1 MRIYLDYNASA
12 PVLPEVVTAV
22 VAATAQLGNP
32 SSIHAEGRA
41 LRQLVEDSR
50 AQVAQLLGATADE
63 VVFTSGGTEAIA
75 LGAIGLA
82 RCARDRG
89 AAPLVLACATVHPA
103 VRGALAQ
110 LAREGFEVQTL
121 AVDEAG
127 RLLPFA
133 AARAAL
139 VAISAA
145 NHETGVVQPL
155 ADVRA
160 WAGDSP
166 LFVDAVQWAGKR
178 ALTDVVAVAD
188 GASISAHK
196 FGGPKGIGAL
206 WVKAGWPLAAVM
218 PGGNQERQR
227 RPGTENVAG
236 LAGMAAAA
244 ASAPARLAQAPDVG
258 AIASA
263 LEVAVLAIDGAHI
276 NGGHAERIGN
286 TVNVRFDG
294 ARGDAI
300 AMALDVAGIAV
311 SNGAACTSGSV
322 KPSPVLLAMGQD
334 EAMARGAVRF
344 SCGPG
349 TTQAEVRRVMA
360 VLPGIVARARQFG

>member
-22 VAATAQLGNP
+22 LAATSQLGNP

-41 LRQLVEDSR
+41 TRQLVEHSR
-50 AQVAQLLGATADE
+50 AQVAQLLDATSDE

-89 AAPLVLACATVHPA
+89 AASLVLVCATVHPA

-110 LAREGFEVQTL
+110 LALEGFQVQTL
-121 AVDEAG
+121 PVDEAG
-127 RLLPFA
+127 RLQPFA

-155 ADVRA
+155 AQVRA

-178 ALTDVVAVAD
+178 ALSEVVAVAD
-188 GASISAHK
+188 AASISAHK
-196 FGGPKGIGAL
+196 FGGPKGVGAL

-227 RPGTENVAG
+227 RPGTENLAG
-236 LAGMAAAA
+236 IAGMAAAA
-244 ASAPARLAQAPDVG
+244 KCVPARLALAGEISAVAASLEASAR
-258 AIASA
+258 AIA
-263 LEVAVLAIDGAHI
+263 GAHI

-334 EAMARGAVRF
+334 DAMARAAVRF
-344 SCGPG
+344 SLGPG
-349 TTQAEVRRVMA
+349 TTQDDVRRVME